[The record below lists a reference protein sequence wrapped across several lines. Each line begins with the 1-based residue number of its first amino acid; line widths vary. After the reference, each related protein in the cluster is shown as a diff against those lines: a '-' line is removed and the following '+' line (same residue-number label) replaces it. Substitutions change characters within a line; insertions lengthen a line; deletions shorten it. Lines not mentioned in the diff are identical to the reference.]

1 MKKQS
6 LVLVVIAAIV
16 VIAGIFFITN
26 QNIQKDVS
34 DDQKKIGFIYIGP
47 PGDCLLYTS
56 PSPRDS
62 DHSRMPSSA

>member
-34 DDQKKIGFIYIGP
+34 DDQKKIGLANNSNTILIV
-47 PGDCLLYTS
+47 LLL
-56 PSPRDS
+56 RA
-62 DHSRMPSSA
+62 RIRVVAKF

>member
-26 QNIQKDVS
+26 QNLQKDVS
-34 DDQKKIGFIYIGP
+34 DDQK
-47 PGDCLLYTS
+47 
-56 PSPRDS
+56 R
-62 DHSRMPSSA
+62 